1 MKVVQV
7 LLFAGKFI
15 LIISIKCLYQ
25 NDNNNLIVADHSADF
40 LSCQRCCR
48 WASQIGSKASSSRGK
63 WDSKR
68 MI

>member
-25 NDNNNLIVADHSADF
+25 NDNNNVFVTED
-40 LSCQRCCR
+40 
-48 WASQIGSKASSSRGK
+48 
-63 WDSKR
+63 
-68 MI
+68 